1 MFTTPNILVIDDD
14 EVSNLITLNVL
25 KDLVDESRIKF
36 FNSGISALSFIEKDG
51 DNFTP
56 PELILLDID
65 MPLLDGFEFLEKI
78 KTLPNPEL
86 NNIPVVI
93 LSNSDHPYDIINS
106 RKAGIKD
113 YLLKPLNKNKI
124 QSLMESYGILKE
136 V

>member
-1 MFTTPNILVIDDD
+1 MFTAPNILVIDDD

-25 KDLVDESRIKF
+25 KDLVDESKIKF
-36 FNSGISALSFIEKDG
+36 FNSGISALNFIENGGKI
-51 DNFTP
+51 FTP

-65 MPLLDGFEFLEKI
+65 MPLLDGFEFIEKI
-78 KTLPNPEL
+78 RESAYSHLQNVP
-86 NNIPVVI
+86 IVI

-113 YLLKPLNKNKI
+113 YLLKPLNKAKI
-124 QSLMESYGILKE
+124 QSLMEKYGLLKE

>member
-1 MFTTPNILVIDDD
+1 MFTAPNILVIDDD

-25 KDLVDESRIKF
+25 KDLVDESKIKF
-36 FNSGISALSFIEKDG
+36 FNSGISALNFIENGGKI
-51 DNFTP
+51 FTP

-65 MPLLDGFEFLEKI
+65 MPLLDGFEFIEKI
-78 KTLPNPEL
+78 RESPYSHLQNVP
-86 NNIPVVI
+86 IVI

-113 YLLKPLNKNKI
+113 YLLKPLNKAKI
-124 QSLMESYGILKE
+124 QSLMEKYGLLKE